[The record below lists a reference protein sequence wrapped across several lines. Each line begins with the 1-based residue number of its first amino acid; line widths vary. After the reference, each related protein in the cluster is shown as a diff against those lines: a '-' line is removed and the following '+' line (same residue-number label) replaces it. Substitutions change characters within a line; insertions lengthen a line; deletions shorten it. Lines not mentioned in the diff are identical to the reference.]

1 MFNVIVLHFK
11 AAHYML
17 KNLEFLPVRK
27 PRESSWLNKLI
38 LFSLTISKIFTKIFN
53 SHQQTK
59 RATIMDSLAANQ

>member
-53 SHQQTK
+53 SH
-59 RATIMDSLAANQ
+59 